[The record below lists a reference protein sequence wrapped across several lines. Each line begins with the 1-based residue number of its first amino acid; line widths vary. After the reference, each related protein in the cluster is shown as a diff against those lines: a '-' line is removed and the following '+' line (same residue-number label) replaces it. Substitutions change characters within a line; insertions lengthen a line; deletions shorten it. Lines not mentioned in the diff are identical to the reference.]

1 MLRSNKTRPDGDG
14 GGGGGGGAVLSYKFE
29 TRPVIWEN
37 VPGPKPYL
45 CSTEP
50 AVNRSYSRSP
60 FSFPLLP
67 SPFSSPSLPL
77 HPLSHPTAKEA
88 RPFPRARVVLPSIA
102 SHLQRF
108 LFSLLP
114 SSLSLS
120 LALSFLF
127 IPLYITLSPALIA
140 LRVLLR
146 NAILSRIIACLARER
161 HAARVRC
168 RSNYCVI
175 ESEKEKLMNAG
186 IASKKRAE

>member
-60 FSFPLLP
+60 LSPPFSFPLLP
-67 SPFSSPSLPL
+67 TPFSSPSLPL

-102 SHLQRF
+102 SHPQRF

-114 SSLSLS
+114 SSLSL
-120 LALSFLF
+120 ALSHSFD
-127 IPLYITLSPALIA
+127 PSVYHSIA
-140 LRVLLR
+140 GF
-146 NAILSRIIACLARER
+146 NCI
-161 HAARVRC
+161 
-168 RSNYCVI
+168 
-175 ESEKEKLMNAG
+175 KG
-186 IASKKRAE
+186 IVA